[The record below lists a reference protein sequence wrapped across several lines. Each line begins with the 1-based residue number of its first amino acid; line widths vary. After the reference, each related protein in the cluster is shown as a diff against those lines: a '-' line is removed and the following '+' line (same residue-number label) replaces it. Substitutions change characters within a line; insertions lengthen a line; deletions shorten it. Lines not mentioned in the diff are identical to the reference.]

1 MNMELAELAM
11 KKALQMSATEVET
24 YTEKTKTTRVEFAE
38 EIESIKTVESLGMS
52 LRIALGKK
60 IATCSTSILGEKEI
74 NEAVEKAV
82 KIARVAPEDASWKR
96 LNRKFGKSSAEG
108 YQDRTLESLEYGEI
122 TEKLVSAINKMRDH
136 DERVK
141 PTRGILT
148 ISASDIS
155 IANSYNETCAR
166 KETNIEV
173 WMRTKA
179 KDADME
185 STGNEHQETRFWREI
200 NFENLAEKAAEK
212 ALKFLKAKPVP
223 SGKMPIIFRNQIFAS
238 ILGVILSGPVNA
250 DWVQKG
256 RSPLANKLGTRI
268 ASENINIVDDG
279 LMRGGWQTKPFDD
292 EGHPTQ
298 TTPVV
303 EDGAFRNYLYDT
315 YTALKDS
322 VESTGNAQRPY
333 YWTNPQPSPSNLVL
347 KTGEASPE
355 EIIRETKR
363 GVYIEETIGDWLS
376 NPVSGNLN
384 ATITHGYLVKNGEL
398 SEPVKGIVISGN
410 FYELLKDGIEI
421 VGNDLRNSAQYYSP
435 AVKLTQMTIAGK
447 E

>member
-1 MNMELAELAM
+1 MELAELAI
-11 KKALQMSATEVET
+11 KRALQMSATEVET

-60 IATCSTSILGEKEI
+60 IATYSTSVLGEKEI

-82 KIARVAPEDASWKR
+82 KIARVAPEDASWKH
-96 LNRKFGKSSAEG
+96 LNRKFGKASAEG
-108 YQDRTLESLEYGEI
+108 YQDHRLESLEYGEI
-122 TEKLVSAINKMRDH
+122 TEKLVSAINRMRDY
-136 DERVK
+136 DKRVK

-155 IANSYNETCAR
+155 IANSYNETCER
-166 KETNIEV
+166 KETNVEV

-200 NFENLAEKAAEK
+200 NFENLADRAAEK

-268 ASENINIVDDG
+268 ASENINIFDDG

-298 TTPVV
+298 TTSIVD
-303 EDGAFRNYLYDT
+303 DGIFRNYLYDT

-410 FYELLKDGIEI
+410 FYELLKDGIEVI
-421 VGNDLRNSAQYYSP
+421 GNDLRNSAQYYSP